1 MSEFRPT
8 DIFKTSLGEALLSRV
23 QMDASSAL
31 REFKK
36 VSEVADER
44 KETIQRLTDQ
54 ITRLEKLVR
63 ELQMSITPPRMVD
76 VSAADSKPKSADG
89 HKKLRPIRRKKRKST
104 QGDGKDQG

>member
-8 DIFKTSLGEALLSRV
+8 DIFKTSLGESLLSRV

-63 ELQMSITPPRMVD
+63 ELQSNMPPRKVD
-76 VSAADSKPKSADG
+76 VIAADSKPKSADR
-89 HKKLRPIRRKKRKST
+89 HKKLQPIRRKKRKST